1 MLWRMKSNDC
11 ATTACKASSYQPR
24 VTLWVIVTGRAMR
37 PARAEAQTVDQ
48 AFALAGRVFPSPN
61 KTQGDALGYEFVDP
75 TGRLNINT
83 LAQLIFHYKSSVA
96 HFKFSVAHFEHSD
109 PQILGYTRG
118 MSLRLFTF

>member
-1 MLWRMKSNDC
+1 
-11 ATTACKASSYQPR
+11 
-24 VTLWVIVTGRAMR
+24 MR

-61 KTQGDALGYEFVDP
+61 KTQGDALGYEFVGP

-96 HFKFSVAHFEHSD
+96 HLNSASRISSVATHKSTDIHGVCPYDYSLFKVDSYMK
-109 PQILGYTRG
+109 LKKRG
-118 MSLRLFTF
+118 NLSIW

>member
-1 MLWRMKSNDC
+1 
-11 ATTACKASSYQPR
+11 
-24 VTLWVIVTGRAMR
+24 MR

-61 KTQGDALGYEFVDP
+61 KTQGDALGYEFVGP

-83 LAQLIFHYKSSVA
+83 LAQLIFHYKSSEA

-109 PQILGYTRG
+109 PQIHGHTRS
-118 MSLRLFTF
+118 MPLRLFTF